1 MSKQRRSYFGEQF
14 AISVCDGRVCIA
26 VDRETARLFNESE
39 GPYIAIADLSP
50 KEVGGVM
57 KFLEQE
63 IG

>member
-1 MSKQRRSYFGEQF
+1 MSKQKTYFGEQF

-26 VDRETARLFNESE
+26 VDREAARLFNESE
-39 GPYIAIADLSP
+39 GPFIAIADLSP
-50 KEVGGVM
+50 KEVGGMM